1 MIGIS
6 QDELDMIEAL
16 GKARADTQRE
26 MKKEAWKI
34 IRSEVKC
41 HEDDYKTLKV
51 IFNRIYDM
59 AVRDCLINMITVR
72 SALLEDIMEEGDPH
86 DGE

>member
-1 MIGIS
+1 MVEITRS
-6 QDELDMIEAL
+6 DLEMIESL
-16 GKARADTQRE
+16 GKAQADAQRE

-34 IRSEVKC
+34 IREEVKC

-72 SALLEDIMEEGDPH
+72 SALLDDIMEGGDPH

>member
-6 QDELDMIEAL
+6 QNDLDMIHAL
-16 GKARADTQRE
+16 GDAQAEAQRE

-59 AVRDCLINMITVR
+59 AVRDCLVNMITVR
-72 SALLEDIMEEGDPH
+72 SALLDDIMKGGDPH
-86 DGE
+86 DGA

>member
-6 QDELDMIEAL
+6 QNDLDMI
-16 GKARADTQRE
+16 KATGDAQAAAQRE

-34 IRSEVKC
+34 IREEVKC
-41 HEDDYKTLKV
+41 HDEDYKTLKA

-59 AVRDCLINMITVR
+59 AVRDVLINMITVR
-72 SALLEDIMEEGDPH
+72 SALLEDIMEEGDHH

>member
-6 QDELDMIEAL
+6 QNDLDMI
-16 GKARADTQRE
+16 KAMGDAQAAAQRE

-34 IRSEVKC
+34 IRSEVIC
-41 HEDDYKTLKV
+41 HEDDYKALES

-59 AVRDCLINMITVR
+59 AVRDVLINMITVR
-72 SALLEDIMEEGDPH
+72 SALLEDIMKEGDQNN
-86 DGE
+86 D